1 VVFCKYAVTLNAWL
15 FPNTRQR
22 VSEMCRHNGQSEIE
36 KNVWTWKGIINFQ
49 KKEKLKK
56 TN

>member
-1 VVFCKYAVTLNAWL
+1 MVKQIIVQVVFCKYAVTLNAWL

-36 KNVWTWKGIINFQ
+36 KKCMDLERDN
-49 KKEKLKK
+49 
-56 TN
+56 